1 MDVNRTTVYRQVG
14 NVDSILR
21 LLMAREVHRQ
31 LSVAYERTNVD
42 SLNPRGLVQLLA
54 EMIRIVRGHPLV
66 EKVLRDEP
74 ELVGGAIHPSTG
86 LFTRIANFITPAI
99 GLAMAT
105 GQIADRDPAVVAEWL
120 ARIAATSILSPPP
133 GDLEDFLAELL
144 IPALT
149 PLPDS

>member
-1 MDVNRTTVYRQVG
+1 
-14 NVDSILR
+14 
-21 LLMAREVHRQ
+21 
-31 LSVAYERTNVD
+31 
-42 SLNPRGLVQLLA
+42 
-54 EMIRIVRGHPLV
+54 
-66 EKVLRDEP
+66 
-74 ELVGGAIHPSTG
+74 
-86 LFTRIANFITPAI
+86 
-99 GLAMAT
+99 MAT